1 MEKRKYTQEIILHCA
16 ATPEGK
22 DIKAETVKQWH
33 IKDNKWQDCGYHFI
47 IELDGTVKSMRDET
61 LVGAHCKNHNHNSI
75 GICYIGGCDKTGKK
89 AKDTRTEVQKL
100 SMYKLVKELMI
111 KYHIDITSVKCHNDY
126 DKGKA
131 CPSFDIYTFRSEF
144 TTWLAGPQEKLK
156 KTIKCP
162 HCGMEINEELLRS
175 I

>member
-47 IELDGTVKSMRDET
+47 IELDGTVKPMRDEA

-111 KYHIDITSVKCHNDY
+111 KYHLTLNDVY
-126 DKGKA
+126 GHRDFSNKQ
-131 CPSFDIYTFRSEF
+131 CPSFTTEQFRREF
-144 TTWLAGPQEKLK
+144 EEYFSKEKY
-156 KTIKCP
+156 CP
-162 HCGMEINEELLRS
+162 YCGHKLNEGQIN
-175 I
+175 